1 MSGVPEV
8 DMRIR
13 KLVQAI
19 FRSQGMLREYFTD
32 LFPYMRE
39 TVRQF
44 NLEKAWDTVYAD
56 VLTGDY
62 EIDRLSLFLN
72 RLYDEDK
79 QLFASF
85 LGYVMKQIIE
95 KFHEPKENMAWFFG
109 ELKELGYNWDGKKLV
124 PTQPPEK
131 AST

>member
-1 MSGVPEV
+1 LSGVPDV

-13 KLVQAI
+13 KLVQSI

-39 TVRQF
+39 TVRHF

-62 EIDRLSLFLN
+62 ELDRLSLFLN
-72 RLYDEDK
+72 RLYSDDK

-85 LGYVMKQIIE
+85 LGYVTKE
-95 KFHEPKENMAWFFG
+95 LVNRFHEPKENLRWFFE
-109 ELKELGYNWDGKKLV
+109 ELNELGFNWDGKKLV
-124 PTQPPEK
+124 SAK
-131 AST
+131 S

>member
-1 MSGVPEV
+1 LSGVPDV

-13 KLVQAI
+13 KLVQSI

-39 TVRQF
+39 TVRHF

-72 RLYDEDK
+72 QLYNDDE

-85 LGYVMKQIIE
+85 LGYVIKE
-95 KFHEPKENMAWFFG
+95 LVNRFHEPKENLRWFFE
-109 ELKELGYNWDGKKLV
+109 ELNELGFNWDGKKLV
-124 PTQPPEK
+124 S
-131 AST
+131 A

>member
-1 MSGVPEV
+1 MSGVPDV

-13 KLVQAI
+13 KLVQSI

-39 TVRQF
+39 TVRHF

-72 RLYDEDK
+72 RLYNDDK

-85 LGYVMKQIIE
+85 LGYVIKE
-95 KFHEPKENMAWFFG
+95 LVNRFHEPKENLRWFFE
-109 ELKELGYNWDGKKLV
+109 ELNELGFNWDGKKLV
-124 PTQPPEK
+124 SAKP
-131 AST
+131 

>member
-1 MSGVPEV
+1 MSGVPDV

-13 KLVQAI
+13 KLVRSI

-39 TVRQF
+39 TVRHF

-62 EIDRLSLFLN
+62 ELDRLSLFLN
-72 RLYDEDK
+72 RLYSDDK

-85 LGYVMKQIIE
+85 LGYVTKE
-95 KFHEPKENMAWFFG
+95 LVNRFHEPKENLRWFFE
-109 ELKELGYNWDGKKLV
+109 ELNELGFNWDGKKLV
-124 PTQPPEK
+124 SAK
-131 AST
+131 S

>member
-1 MSGVPEV
+1 
-8 DMRIR
+8 MRIR
-13 KLVQAI
+13 KLVQSI

-39 TVRQF
+39 TVRHF

-72 RLYDEDK
+72 RLYNDDK

-85 LGYVMKQIIE
+85 LGYVIKE
-95 KFHEPKENMAWFFG
+95 LVNRFHEPKENLKWFFE
-109 ELKELGYNWDGKKLV
+109 ELNELGFNWDGKKLV
-124 PTQPPEK
+124 SAKP
-131 AST
+131 